1 MNLRGVL
8 PILPTPF
15 TDRGDV
21 DEGSIRRLID
31 FERDVGVDGVS
42 ILGFMGEAHRL
53 SNAERRRVVET
64 VVDQVAGSFPTWVGV
79 LAFGAA
85 GAIEQAREAQELG
98 AAGVFVA
105 PIAVQNDRVVF
116 DYYAS
121 VAGAIDIPV
130 AIHDF
135 PESFR
140 TILSPALIAR
150 MANEIDGVSYIKLE
164 DYPALA
170 KMSRVQELA
179 PDTIGIFGGLGG
191 VYFLE
196 ELQRG
201 SRGIMTGFAF
211 PEVLVAV
218 YEAFRAG
225 DRQRA
230 SAIFDR
236 YVPLIRYEFQPKIGL
251 AYRKF
256 VYCKRGILASTFI
269 RPPGLQIDDYTRAEL
284 TAIVERVGFDLE
296 TPGVQSVGPWEPG
309 DRGALAR
316 PGRRP

>member
-1 MNLRGVL
+1 MQLQGVL

-15 TDRGDV
+15 TDDGNV
-21 DEGSIRRLID
+21 DKTSLRRLID
-31 FERDVGVDGVS
+31 FELEVGVHGVS

-53 SNAERRRVVET
+53 ATTERRHIVET
-64 VVDQVAGSFPTWVGV
+64 VVEQAGGRFPTWVGV
-79 LAFGAA
+79 LAFGSA

-105 PIAVQNDRVVF
+105 PIAVQNDDVIF

-121 VAGAIDIPV
+121 IAETLEIPV

-135 PESFR
+135 PESFG

-150 MANEIDGVSYIKLE
+150 MANEIDGVDYVKLE
-164 DYPALA
+164 EHPVLA
-170 KMSRVQELA
+170 KMSRILTMA
-179 PDTIGIFGGLGG
+179 PDSIGIFGGLGG
-191 VYFLE
+191 LYFLE

-211 PEVLVAV
+211 PEVLLAV
-218 YEAFRAG
+218 YETFRAG
-225 DRQRA
+225 DTNAA
-230 SAIFDR
+230 SALFDR

-256 VYCKRGILASTFI
+256 VYQRRGIIDSTFI
-269 RPPGLQIDDYTRAEL
+269 RPPGSQIDDYTRNEL
-284 TAIVERVGFDLE
+284 AAIVERTGLRLDV
-296 TPGVQSVGPWEPG
+296 TGVQPI
-309 DRGALAR
+309 GAAA
-316 PGRRP
+316 P

>member
-1 MNLRGVL
+1 MQLQGVL

-15 TDRGDV
+15 DDHGAV
-21 DEGSIRRLID
+21 DEGSLRRIID
-31 FERDVGVDGVS
+31 FELEVGVHGVS
-42 ILGFMGEAHRL
+42 VLGFMGEAHRL
-53 SNAERRRVVET
+53 SNVERKLVVAT
-64 VVDQVAGSFPTWVGV
+64 AVDQAGGAFPTWVGV

-85 GAIEQAREAQELG
+85 GAIEQGREAQELG
-98 AAGVFVA
+98 AEGVFVA
-105 PIAVQNDRVVF
+105 PIGVQNDQVIF

-121 VAGAIDIPV
+121 VADALDIPV

-140 TILSPALIAR
+140 TILSPELIAR

-164 DYPALA
+164 DYPPLA

-179 PDTIGIFGGLGG
+179 PDSIGIFGGLGG

-225 DRQRA
+225 DPDRA
-230 SAIFDR
+230 AALFDR

-256 VYCKRGILASTFI
+256 TYHERGIIDSTFI
-269 RPPGLQIDDYTRAEL
+269 RPPGMQIDDYTRAEL
-284 TAIVERVGFDLE
+284 TAVIERVGFDLD
-296 TPGVQSVGPWEPG
+296 VQ
-309 DRGALAR
+309 GAQQVEVATT
-316 PGRRP
+316 

>member
-1 MNLRGVL
+1 MDLHGVL

-15 TDRGDV
+15 TDQGAV
-21 DEGSIRRLID
+21 DETSLRRLID
-31 FERDVGVDGVS
+31 FELDVGVHGVS
-42 ILGFMGEAHRL
+42 MLGFMGEAHRL
-53 SNAERRRVVET
+53 SNAERRQVVQT
-64 VVDQVAGSFPTWVGV
+64 TVDQASGAFPVWVGV

-85 GAIEQAREAQELG
+85 GAIEQGLEAQELG

-105 PIAVQNDRVVF
+105 PIGVQNDQVIF

-121 VAGAIDIPV
+121 VADALDIPV

-135 PESFR
+135 PESFK
-140 TILSPALIAR
+140 TILSAGLIAR
-150 MANEIDGVSYIKLE
+150 MANEIDGVRYIKLE
-164 DYPALA
+164 DYPPLA
-170 KMSRVQELA
+170 KTSRVLELA
-179 PDTIGIFGGLGG
+179 PESIGIFGGLGG

-211 PEVLVAV
+211 PEVLVGV

-225 DRQRA
+225 DVSRA
-230 SAIFDR
+230 AAVFDR

-256 VYCKRGILASTFI
+256 TYQRRGIIDSEFI
-269 RPPGLQIDDYTRAEL
+269 RPPGLTIDDYTRAEL
-284 TAIVERVGFDLE
+284 TAVIERVGLGLGA
-296 TPGVQSVGPWEPG
+296 GVRQVGV
-309 DRGALAR
+309 
-316 PGRRP
+316 